1 MDNISNIFIEKI
13 SSYNIFNYL
22 FPGVVFCNLVDLMT
36 RFDFKIDNFLV
47 ELFMYYFVGM
57 IISRI
62 GSLFVEKA
70 LKKIEF
76 DGKKFLIF
84 ADYKD
89 YIDACKDDSKIEILS
104 EVNNTYRT
112 IVAAFISFGA
122 VLIYDK
128 FIYDNLEKNCSCANE
143 IIAVLVGIFVFI
155 VFIISYKKQTDY
167 IRKRVEKYLQKE
179 NDNK

>member
-1 MDNISNIFIEKI
+1 
-13 SSYNIFNYL
+13 
-22 FPGVVFCNLVDLMT
+22 MT
-36 RFDFKIDNFLV
+36 RFNFKIDSFLA

-89 YIDACKDDSKIEILS
+89 YIDACKDDPKIEILS

-112 IVAAFISFGA
+112 IIAAFISFGA
-122 VLIYDK
+122 VL
-128 FIYDNLEKNCSCANE
+128 IYDNLEKNCSCANE
-143 IIAVLVGIFVFI
+143 IIGILVGIFVLF
-155 VFIISYKKQTDY
+155 VFITSYKKQTGY
-167 IRKRVEKYLQKE
+167 IRKRV
-179 NDNK
+179 DNWVKSGGNAEISVTNRADMVEMNIKLYNKGVSRETKK